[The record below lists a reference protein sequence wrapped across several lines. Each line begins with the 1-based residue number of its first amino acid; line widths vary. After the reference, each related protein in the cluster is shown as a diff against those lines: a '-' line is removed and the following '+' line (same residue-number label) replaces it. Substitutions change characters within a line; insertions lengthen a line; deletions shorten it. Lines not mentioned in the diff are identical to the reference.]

1 MILDINFGGL
11 NNFMFKYFLRRLAL
25 LIPTLF
31 GITLIC
37 FLIINLAP
45 GGPIERKMSQLRF
58 GGGSLSENV
67 TSHSVNAEVVE
78 ALKKQYGFDKPVV
91 TRYWMWLKNAV
102 TLNFGNSF
110 IYEEPVLD
118 IIISKLPVSI
128 QFGLLSFLLIYLI
141 SIPLGIYKAIRD
153 GSRWEGLTSVTLIIM
168 YAVPP
173 LVLGIL
179 LKTYFSGSMFV
190 DWFPVGD
197 LYSDEYFEKNFWG
210 RFIDRAHHFVLPL
223 ICYTLGGFT
232 MLTFLMKNSM
242 MDCIKS
248 DYVRTAK
255 AKGLGNKAVL
265 LKHALKNALIPI
277 VTGLGN
283 FLQLFLGGSL
293 IVEKIFNLDGI
304 GLLGYE
310 SAVQR
315 DIHVLLALILIQSVL
330 SVVGRLISDMS
341 LPLVDPRI
349 TFSK

>member
-1 MILDINFGGL
+1 MILT
-11 NNFMFKYFLRRLAL
+11 L
-25 LIPTLF
+25 L

-37 FLIINLAP
+37 FLIVNMAP

-58 GGGSLSENV
+58 GSGSLSENV
-67 TSHSVNAEVVE
+67 SSHSVSIELAET
-78 ALKKQYGFDKPVV
+78 LKKQYGFDKPLGV
-91 TRYWMWLKNAV
+91 RYWMWLKSAV
-102 TLNFGNSF
+102 TLNFGDSF
-110 IYEEPVLD
+110 IYEEPALD

-128 QFGLLSFLLIYLI
+128 QFGFFSFLLAYLI
-141 SIPLGIYKAIRD
+141 SIPLGVYKAVRD
-153 GSRWEGLTSVTLIIM
+153 GSQWDGLSSFALIMM

-179 LKTYFSGSMFV
+179 LKTYFSGSVFV

-197 LYSDEYFEKNFWG
+197 LYSDAYFEKTLLG
-210 RFIDRAHHFVLPL
+210 RFLDRTHHFVLPL
-223 ICYTLGGFT
+223 ICYTFGSFT
-232 MLTFLMKNSM
+232 ILTFLMKNSM
-242 MDCIKS
+242 MDCIQS

-255 AKGLGNKAVL
+255 AKGLSDKVVL

-277 VTGLGN
+277 FTGLGN
-283 FLQLFLGGSL
+283 FLQWFLGGSL
-293 IVEKIFNLDGI
+293 IVEKIFHLDGI

-315 DIHVLLALILIQSVL
+315 DIHVLLALILIQSFL
-330 SVVGRLISDMS
+330 SVAGRLMSDLS